1 MENKSHA
8 LAAGVFVLLVTAL
21 LFGMVAWLTR
31 DKEDFRIY
39 EISTR
44 EALTGLQPQAA
55 VRYRGIAV
63 GKVTSISF
71 DPELKGNALVRLRV
85 AANAPVSSATYA
97 TLNFQGITG
106 QSFIQLDDTGASAE
120 PLAPPPDGLPH
131 IPLKPNL
138 LSNLSDQGTEI
149 LQKAED
155 ATDKI
160 NALLAA
166 ENQRALMGAI
176 TQLERLVANLNTTV
190 VKHVDPALAGF
201 PRLVQESEKTL
212 LGVQDAVTALQGVAQ
227 GAGRDFGQA
236 ARSVERVTERIQGK
250 DGLLDSADQ
259 AGQALVDM
267 ASNVNNQ
274 TLPRLN
280 RAADSV
286 TKTARGLGHAARG
299 LGDNPSALLLGIGAI
314 EPGPGE
320 SGYRYKDGKP

>member
-1 MENKSHA
+1 
-8 LAAGVFVLLVTAL
+8 
-21 LFGMVAWLTR
+21 
-31 DKEDFRIY
+31 
-39 EISTR
+39 
-44 EALTGLQPQAA
+44 
-55 VRYRGIAV
+55 
-63 GKVTSISF
+63 
-71 DPELKGNALVRLRV
+71 
-85 AANAPVSSATYA
+85 
-97 TLNFQGITG
+97 
-106 QSFIQLDDTGASAE
+106 
-120 PLAPPPDGLPH
+120 
-131 IPLKPNL
+131 
-138 LSNLSDQGTEI
+138 
-149 LQKAED
+149 
-155 ATDKI
+155 
-160 NALLAA
+160 
-166 ENQRALMGAI
+166 
-176 TQLERLVANLNTTV
+176 
-190 VKHVDPALAGF
+190 HVDPALAGF

-212 LGVQDAVTALQGVAQ
+212 LGVQNAVAALQGVAQ

-320 SGYRYKDGKP
+320 SGYRYKDEKP